1 MKTLKTITLS
11 LIFAAFATVAMASPT
26 VNKYISTFD
35 DLKSVIKEKVESDF
49 SEPLNYL
56 NQKGVT
62 RMEEDVDIIFFI
74 SPEQTIRIISIKCED
89 SNAYNYVKQLLNKE
103 KLNVDNQLTDKIFK
117 MKLKLDYRTV

>member
-11 LIFAAFATVAMASPT
+11 FIFAAFATVAMANST
-26 VNKYISTFD
+26 VTKYISSTD
-35 DLKSVIKEKVESDF
+35 DLKLVIKEKVESDF
-49 SEPLNYL
+49 SEPFNYL

-62 RMEEDVDIIFFI
+62 RLEEDVDIIFFI
-74 SPEQTIRIISIKCED
+74 SPEQTIRIISINCED

-103 KLNVDNQLTDKIFK
+103 KLNVNSLMTDRVFR

>member
-11 LIFAAFATVAMASPT
+11 FIFAAFATVAMANPT
-26 VNKYISTFD
+26 VNKYISTTD
-35 DLKSVIKEKVESDF
+35 DLKLVIKEKVETDF

-62 RMEEDVDIIFFI
+62 RLEEDVDIIFFI
-74 SPEQTIRIISIKCED
+74 SPEQTIRIISINCED

-103 KLNVDNQLTDKIFK
+103 KLNVNSLMTDRVFR